1 MLTLEQ
7 KQFYADNGY
16 VLVPGLLTPE
26 EAALCRKE
34 AHDLSRR
41 LSAIRDT
48 NAAWGSASAVSMG
61 KKTSLLHCHDV
72 QFQSA
77 VFTRLLVNARLTEVA
92 ADIVG
97 PNVQLHHTKMFIKPP
112 EKGAPFPMHQDAP
125 FFPHENHSMIA
136 AIVHFDDAPLNRG
149 CVRVVPGSHKRGML
163 PHNPEGSWHLPLD
176 EYPLSD
182 AVPIEARA
190 GDALFFSYLTIHG
203 SGINESD
210 APRTTI
216 LIQMRDPADPP
227 SFRAHESSGQG
238 MMLAGIDPTC
248 ATRPPRDRSQNADGT
263 LGEAN
268 GSKASGSE
276 PASVSMG
283 GAGAVSGAMGKM

>member
-1 MLTLEQ
+1 MLTNEQ
-7 KQFYADNGY
+7 KQFYAANGY
-16 VLVPGLLTPE
+16 VLVPGLLSPE
-26 EAALCRKE
+26 EAALYRKE
-34 AHDLSRR
+34 AHELSRR
-41 LSAIRDT
+41 LSAVRDI
-48 NAAWGSASAVSMG
+48 NAAWGSAETAAMG

-77 VFTRLLVNARLTEVA
+77 AFSRLLVHEKLTEAA
-92 ADIVG
+92 ADIIG

-149 CVRVVPGSHKRGML
+149 CVRVIPGSHKRGML
-163 PHNPEGSWHLPLD
+163 PHNAEGSWHLSPD
-176 EYPLSD
+176 EYPVSGAL
-182 AVPIEARA
+182 PIEAKA

-210 APRTTI
+210 EARTTV
-216 LIQMRDPADPP
+216 LIQMRDPSDPP
-227 SFRAHESSGQG
+227 SFRAHESQGQG

-248 ATRPPRDRSQNADGT
+248 TNRTAWERSQNPDDT

-268 GSKASGSE
+268 GSAAQ
-276 PASVSMG
+276 PVSMG
-283 GAGAVSGAMGKM
+283 SAMAGSMGGVMGKM

>member
-1 MLTLEQ
+1 MLTTDQ

-16 VLVPGLLTPE
+16 VVVPGLLSPA
-26 EAALCRKE
+26 EAAHYRAE
-34 AHDLSRR
+34 AHELSRR

-48 NAAWGSASAVSMG
+48 NAAWGSASEVSMG
-61 KKTSLLHCHDV
+61 KKTQLLHCHDV

-77 VFTRLLVNARLTEVA
+77 AFTRLLVNERLTAAA
-92 ADIVG
+92 ADIIG

-112 EKGAPFPMHQDAP
+112 EKGAPFPMHQDSP

-136 AIVHFDDAPLNRG
+136 AIVHFDDAPIERG

-163 PHNPEGSWHLPLD
+163 PHNPEGSWHLPVE
-176 EYPLSD
+176 EYPLSG

-190 GDALFFSYLTIHG
+190 GDVLFFSYLTIHG
-203 SGINESD
+203 SGVNESD
-210 APRTTI
+210 EARTTL

-227 SFRAHESSGQG
+227 SFRAHESNGQG

-248 ATRPPRDRSQNADGT
+248 ATRPAWERSQSPDGT
-263 LGEAN
+263 LGEA
-268 GSKASGSE
+268 SGSA
-276 PASVSMG
+276 PTPVSMG
-283 GAGAVSGAMGKM
+283 GVMGKL

>member
-1 MLTLEQ
+1 MLTDDQ
-7 KQFYADNGY
+7 KRFYTENGY
-16 VLVPGLLTPE
+16 VLVPGLLSPE
-26 EAALCRKE
+26 EAAHYRAE
-34 AHDLSRR
+34 AHGLSRR

-48 NAAWGSASAVSMG
+48 NAAWGSADAVAMG
-61 KKTSLLHCHDV
+61 RKTQLLHCHDV

-77 VFTRLLVNARLTEVA
+77 AFSRLLLNDRLTAAA
-92 ADIVG
+92 ADIIG

-112 EKGAPFPMHQDAP
+112 EKGAPFPMHQDSP

-136 AIVHFDDAPLNRG
+136 AIVHFDDAPLSRG
-149 CVRVVPGSHKRGML
+149 CVRVVPGSHKCGML
-163 PHNPEGSWHLPLD
+163 PHNPEGSWHLPVE

-203 SGINESD
+203 SGVNESD
-210 APRTTI
+210 EARTTL

-227 SFRAHESSGQG
+227 SFRAHESNGQG

-248 ATRPPRDRSQNADGT
+248 AARPAEARSQNVDGT
-263 LGEAN
+263 LGEVHGA
-268 GSKASGSE
+268 
-276 PASVSMG
+276 PAQPVSMG
-283 GAGAVSGAMGKM
+283 GAMGKM

>member
-1 MLTLEQ
+1 MLTDEQ

-26 EAALCRKE
+26 EAAFYRRE
-34 AHDLSRR
+34 AHDLSQR

-48 NAAWGSASAVSMG
+48 NAAWGSADTVAMG

-77 VFTRLLVNARLTEVA
+77 AFTRLLVNEKLTAVA
-92 ADIVG
+92 ADIIG

-112 EKGAPFPMHQDAP
+112 EKGAPFPMHQDSP

-136 AIVHFDDAPLNRG
+136 AIVHFDDAPVERG

-163 PHNPEGSWHLPLD
+163 PHNSEGSWHLSPE
-176 EYPLSD
+176 EYPVSE
-182 AVPIEARA
+182 AVPIEAKA

-210 APRTTI
+210 EARTTV

-227 SFRAHESSGQG
+227 SFRTHESPGQG

-248 ATRPPRDRSQNADGT
+248 ATVPPWERSQSADGVLT
-263 LGEAN
+263 EAN
-268 GSKASGSE
+268 GSGV
-276 PASVSMG
+276 PPVSMG
-283 GAGAVSGAMGKM
+283 SAMSGAMGKM